1 MDPIEN
7 AKRGIALMDLT
18 RLGADDTMADIDHLI
33 AKTVTTYGA
42 VAAVCVWPKFAHH
55 AVQSLA
61 GTGVKVCA
69 VADFPDGS
77 GDKKRIGDA
86 IDQIGEAGA
95 NEVDLVLPYRAFLAG
110 EIALAEQAVAHARK
124 LCGTSLKLKVILET
138 GILQDAPAIT
148 DASKLALAM
157 GADFLKTSTG
167 MTAVSAKIPA
177 ARLMLAAIK
186 DFGLNTQ
193 QPIGFKASGGI
204 RDLARASLFLEL
216 ADQVM
221 GSEWVTRNH
230 FRIGASA
237 LLDDLIR
244 FLETHR

>member
-18 RLGADDTMADIDHLI
+18 RLGADDTVADIDHLI

-95 NEVDLVLPYRAFLAG
+95 NEVDLVLPYRAFFGGGNSAC
-110 EIALAEQAVAHARK
+110 R
-124 LCGTSLKLKVILET
+124 T
-138 GILQDAPAIT
+138 GSCTCA
-148 DASKLALAM
+148 
-157 GADFLKTSTG
+157 
-167 MTAVSAKIPA
+167 
-177 ARLMLAAIK
+177 
-186 DFGLNTQ
+186 
-193 QPIGFKASGGI
+193 
-204 RDLARASLFLEL
+204 
-216 ADQVM
+216 
-221 GSEWVTRNH
+221 
-230 FRIGASA
+230 
-237 LLDDLIR
+237 
-244 FLETHR
+244 